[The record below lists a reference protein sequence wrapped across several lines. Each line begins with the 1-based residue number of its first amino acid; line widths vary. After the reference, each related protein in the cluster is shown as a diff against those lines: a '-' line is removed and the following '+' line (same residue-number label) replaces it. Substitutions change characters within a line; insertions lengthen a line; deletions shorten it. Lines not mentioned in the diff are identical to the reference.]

1 MIPVDLSTNCEGWIY
16 DPNGSGIQIL
26 GIRSRDPFSGSTH
39 MSGLL
44 TSESPPPPRRPP
56 RQYLLSERE
65 QVMCVSPFFSPLFP
79 QCFPA
84 RRNDSVSPM
93 LPSASPLLP
102 SVSPLSPSVFPLSPS
117 VSPQSCP
124 GCSPGQHLLS
134 TRYIDRGPSVGRYT
148 AGPGR
153 RRQRC
158 SVGAPDSTGVAVW
171 TWNRRREGGGTFVGK
186 SRYLSPGI
194 YSRATT

>member
-1 MIPVDLSTNCEGWIY
+1 
-16 DPNGSGIQIL
+16 
-26 GIRSRDPFSGSTH
+26 
-39 MSGLL
+39 
-44 TSESPPPPRRPP
+44 
-56 RQYLLSERE
+56 
-65 QVMCVSPFFSPLFP
+65 MCVSPFFSPLFP

-93 LPSASPLLP
+93 LPSVCSLFPSVSPLLPSGSSLLPSVSPLLP
-102 SVSPLSPSVFPLSPS
+102 SVAFCLLSVAFCFLSVAFCFPSVAFCSPLSPSVFPLSPS
-117 VSPQSCP
+117 VFPQSCP

-171 TWNRRREGGGTFVGK
+171 TWNRRREGGGTVVGK
-186 SRYLSPGI
+186 SRYLSPGT
-194 YSRATT
+194 YSRAATT